1 MNLNNIRT
9 ITAKAASEEDL
20 CVALTYVQDALE
32 VTQKLKDKLERMPL
46 AIRAMLDEKGE
57 DLQIGARAEF
67 MFLQSM
73 NYIEQLI
80 ECL

>member
-1 MNLNNIRT
+1 
-9 ITAKAASEEDL
+9 
-20 CVALTYVQDALE
+20 VQDALE

-67 MFLQSM
+67 MFMQSM